1 MSEIR
6 EVIERMRAGW
16 LGDPAEMDEALAD
29 DVVIEAPF
37 APGGARRWVGR
48 AEWLAFAGPSRAQFP
63 VRFDEFTVL
72 AVHETLDP
80 EVAVIEYE
88 LGGVVTT
95 TGRRDRARFI
105 GVLQVRDGKILG
117 WREYQN
123 TAAITAALSES

>member
-1 MSEIR
+1 
-6 EVIERMRAGW
+6 VA
-16 LGDPAEMDEALAD
+16 
-29 DVVIEAPF
+29 V
-37 APGGARRWVGR
+37 
-48 AEWLAFAGPSRAQFP
+48 SRAI
-63 VRFDEFTVL
+63 
-72 AVHETLDP
+72 LDP

-123 TAAITAALSES
+123 TAAITAALSET

>member
-6 EVIERMRAGW
+6 EVVERMRAGW
-16 LGDPAEMDEALAD
+16 LGDPAAMDEALAE
-29 DVVIEAPF
+29 DVVIETPF

-48 AEWLAFAGPSRAQFP
+48 EEWLAFAGPSRGQFP
-63 VRFDEFTVL
+63 VRFDEFTTI

-123 TAAITAALSES
+123 TAAITAALSET